1 MKNTSLLRLL
11 ANVPV
16 LLFIM
21 LLISCHS
28 NVKKEDIKKLNGYW
42 EIKQVKFSTG
52 KTKDYKINETI
63 DYFELRHPE
72 ASGQFENKVV
82 GFRQKVMPQFDGKFQ
97 TNGIKENIKVVEND
111 NSFFL
116 EYDTKYGKWKEE
128 IITIQDSILVLKN
141 KENLEY
147 TYKKF
152 KPFSLK

>member
-1 MKNTSLLRLL
+1 MKKIGLLRLF
-11 ANVPV
+11 ANFLV
-16 LLFIM
+16 LLFIT
-21 LLISCHS
+21 LLFSCHS

-42 EIKQVKFSTG
+42 EIKEVKFSTG
-52 KTKDYKINETI
+52 KTKDYKVNETI
-63 DYFELRHPE
+63 DYFELK
-72 ASGQFENKVV
+72 SNK

-116 EYDTKYGKWKEE
+116 EYNTKFGKWKEE
-128 IITIQDSILVLKN
+128 IISIEDSILVLKN

>member
-1 MKNTSLLRLL
+1 MKKIGLLRLF
-11 ANVPV
+11 ANFLV

-21 LLISCHS
+21 LLVSCYS

-63 DYFELRHPE
+63 DYFELK
-72 ASGQFENKVV
+72 SNK

-116 EYDTKYGKWKEE
+116 EYNTKFGKWKEE
-128 IITIQDSILVLKN
+128 IISIEDSILVLKN

>member
-1 MKNTSLLRLL
+1 MKKIGLLRLF
-11 ANVPV
+11 ANALV

-21 LLISCHS
+21 LLVSCHS

-42 EIKQVKFSTG
+42 EINQVKFSTG

-63 DYFELRHPE
+63 DYFELK
-72 ASGQFENKVV
+72 SNK

-97 TNGIKENIKVVEND
+97 TNGIKENIKVVEKD

-116 EYDTKYGKWKEE
+116 EYNTKFGKWKEE
-128 IITIQDSILVLKN
+128 IISIEDSILVLKN

>member
-1 MKNTSLLRLL
+1 MKKIGLLRLF
-11 ANVPV
+11 ANFLV

-21 LLISCHS
+21 LLVSCHS

-42 EIKQVKFSTG
+42 EIKQVKFSSG
-52 KTKDYKINETI
+52 KTKDYKVNETI
-63 DYFELRHPE
+63 DYFELK
-72 ASGQFENKVV
+72 SNK

-97 TNGIKENIKVVEND
+97 TNGIKENINVVEND

-116 EYDTKYGKWKEE
+116 EYNTKFGKWKEE
-128 IITIQDSILVLKN
+128 IISIEDSILVLKN

>member
-1 MKNTSLLRLL
+1 MKKIGLLRLF
-11 ANVPV
+11 ANFLV

-21 LLISCHS
+21 LLVSCHS

-63 DYFELRHPE
+63 DYFELK
-72 ASGQFENKVV
+72 SNK

-97 TNGIKENIKVVEND
+97 TNGIKENIKVVEKD

-116 EYDTKYGKWKEE
+116 EYNTKFGKWKEE
-128 IITIQDSILVLKN
+128 IISIEDSILVLKN

>member
-63 DYFELRHPE
+63 DYFELRQ
-72 ASGQFENKVV
+72 AQFDNEVV

-116 EYDTKYGKWKEE
+116 EYNTKYGKWKEE
-128 IITIQDSILVLKN
+128 IISIEDSILVLKN
-141 KENLEY
+141 NENLEY

-152 KPFSLK
+152 KTFSLK

>member
-1 MKNTSLLRLL
+1 MKKIGLLRLF
-11 ANVPV
+11 ANFLV

-21 LLISCHS
+21 LLVSCHS

-52 KTKDYKINETI
+52 KSKDYKVNETI
-63 DYFELRHPE
+63 DYIELK
-72 ASGQFENKVV
+72 SNK

-111 NSFFL
+111 NTFFL
-116 EYDTKYGKWKEE
+116 EYNTKYGKWKEE

>member
-11 ANVPV
+11 ANAPV

-28 NVKKEDIKKLNGYW
+28 NVKKEDVKKLNGYW

-52 KTKDYKINETI
+52 KTKDYKVNETI
-63 DYFELRHPE
+63 DYFELK
-72 ASGQFENKVV
+72 SNK

-97 TNGIKENIKVVEND
+97 TNDIKENIKVVEND
-111 NSFFL
+111 YSFFL
-116 EYDTKYGKWKEE
+116 EYNTKYGKWKEE
-128 IITIQDSILVLKN
+128 IISIEDSILVLKN

>member
-1 MKNTSLLRLL
+1 MKKIVLLRLFSNFL
-11 ANVPV
+11 V

-21 LLISCHS
+21 LLVSCHS

-42 EIKQVKFSTG
+42 EIKLVKFSTG

-63 DYFELRHPE
+63 DYFELK
-72 ASGQFENKVV
+72 SNK

-116 EYDTKYGKWKEE
+116 EYNTKYGKWKEE
-128 IITIQDSILVLKN
+128 IISIEDSILVLKN

>member
-1 MKNTSLLRLL
+1 MKKIGLLRLF
-11 ANVPV
+11 ANALV

-21 LLISCHS
+21 LLFSCHS

-42 EIKQVKFSTG
+42 EIKLVKFSTG

-63 DYFELRHPE
+63 DYFELK
-72 ASGQFENKVV
+72 SNK

-116 EYDTKYGKWKEE
+116 EYNTKFGKWKEE
-128 IITIQDSILVLKN
+128 IISIEDSILVLKN

>member
-1 MKNTSLLRLL
+1 MKKIGLLRLF
-11 ANVPV
+11 ANFLV

-21 LLISCHS
+21 LLVSCHS

-42 EIKQVKFSTG
+42 EINQVKFSSG
-52 KTKDYKINETI
+52 KTKDYKVNETI
-63 DYFELRHPE
+63 DYFELK
-72 ASGQFENKVV
+72 SNK

-116 EYDTKYGKWKEE
+116 EYNTKFGKWKEE
-128 IITIQDSILVLKN
+128 IIFIEDSIIVLKN